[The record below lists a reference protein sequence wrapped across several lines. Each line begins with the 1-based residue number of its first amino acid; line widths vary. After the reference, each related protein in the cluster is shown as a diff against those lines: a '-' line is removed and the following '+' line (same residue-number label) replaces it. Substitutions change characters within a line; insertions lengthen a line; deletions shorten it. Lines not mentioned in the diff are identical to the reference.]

1 MTEPNDSNA
10 KNAATAS
17 GDAVNAV
24 TFDRAQCEMLEAMG
38 LGPVWLLRE
47 TPDPFLPELAPGLQ
61 RAPTGAAPRRAP
73 APERPAAPAATS
85 APLAASPRPRAAA
98 PVPAPAVAS
107 LGMPDELAQKILTA
121 DWETLEKMAEDCRCC
136 AMASTRQHVVFA
148 QGAPGPKLVV
158 VGEAPG
164 AEEDLQGL
172 PFVGKSGQLLT
183 AMLDALNIVRGRDAV
198 VLNVLKCR
206 PPRNRN
212 PEPAEI
218 TCCGH
223 WLKRQLELLAPDV
236 LFLVGRFAIEAL
248 LHPGEGFSIGRMRGR
263 VHDAEVAG
271 RRIPAVATYHPSYLL
286 RSPDEKA
293 KAWEDLV
300 LLRHVMTEAGI
311 APAPRAKRW
320 N

>member
-1 MTEPNDSNA
+1 MTEPNAQNA
-10 KNAATAS
+10 QNVPET
-17 GDAVNAV
+17 GGAVKAV
-24 TFDRAQCEMLEAMG
+24 TFERAQCEMLEAMG

-47 TPDPFLPELAPGLQ
+47 TPDPFLPELARDLQ
-61 RAPTGAAPRRAP
+61 TAPQRGPAAQ
-73 APERPAAPAATS
+73 RPAAPAVS
-85 APLAASPRPRAAA
+85 AAPAAPVHPRAAA
-98 PVPAPAVAS
+98 PAPAPAPAIAS
-107 LGMPDELAQKILTA
+107 LGMPDDLAQKILTA
-121 DWETLEKMAEDCRCC
+121 DWETLAKMAEDCRCC

-158 VGEAPG
+158 IGEAPG

-223 WLKRQLELLAPDV
+223 WLRRQLELLAPDV
-236 LFLVGRFAIEAL
+236 LFLVGRFAIEAV

-311 APAPRAKRW
+311 APAPREKRW

>member
-1 MTEPNDSNA
+1 MTEPNDPNA
-10 KNAATAS
+10 LNAQSAA
-17 GDAVNAV
+17 GDTVNAV

-47 TPDPFLPELAPGLQ
+47 TPDPFLPELARGLQ
-61 RAPTGAAPRRAP
+61 TAPAAAAPRKASAP
-73 APERPAAPAATS
+73 QRSAAPAAPAA
-85 APLAASPRPRAAA
+85 APALPRAAA
-98 PVPAPAVAS
+98 PAPAPAPAVAS
-107 LGMPDELAQKILTA
+107 LGMPEDLAQKILTA
-121 DWETLEKMAEDCRCC
+121 DWETLAKMAEDCRCC

-158 VGEAPG
+158 IGEAPG

-223 WLKRQLELLAPDV
+223 WLRRQLELLAPDV
-236 LFLVGRFAIEAL
+236 LFLVGRFAIEAV

-311 APAPRAKRW
+311 ALAPREKRW